1 MCIGDSDSKA
11 RVEQAHTT
19 EGGSENAR
27 HFGTGISSVYNKDDH
42 LLHISKVY
50 PKEDTRVRA
59 PGLRYMRIHSTMRL
73 IFVSTF
79 VLC

>member
-27 HFGTGISSVYNKDDH
+27 HFGTGISSVYNKDRPF
-42 LLHISKVY
+42 ITY
-50 PKEDTRVRA
+50 
-59 PGLRYMRIHSTMRL
+59 
-73 IFVSTF
+73 
-79 VLC
+79 